1 MQRLNKVPKDIIY
14 RTGFGFD
21 LHRFE
26 KRRKLFIGGAEIKYD
41 KGFAGHSD
49 GDVVLHAVCDAALG
63 AVCAGDLGVYF
74 PSSNKKIKGISSA
87 AIAKRVVEILKK
99 KKARVV
105 HIDATLITESP
116 RMQPHYKAVRQS
128 MDKIF
133 GIGFDNISF
142 KSKSHE
148 GIGEI
153 GRGEAAMCQC
163 AVTVKIERNS

>member
-1 MQRLNKVPKDIIY
+1 MKTAEKIIY
-14 RTGFGFD
+14 RTGLGFD

-26 KRRKLFIGGAEIKYD
+26 AGRKMFVGGVEIKHG

-49 GDVVLHAVCDAALG
+49 GDLVLHAVCDAALG

-74 PSSNKKIKGISSA
+74 PSENKKIKGISSA
-87 AIAKRVVEILKK
+87 EIAKRVVQILKV
-99 KKARVV
+99 KKAQIV
-105 HIDATLITESP
+105 HIDATLITETP
-116 RMQPHYKAVRQS
+116 RMKPHYAAVRKS
-128 MDKIF
+128 LNKIF
-133 GIGFDNISF
+133 GAGLENVSF

-163 AVTVKIERNS
+163 AVTVKIER

>member
-1 MQRLNKVPKDIIY
+1 MPKSNKEIIY

-21 LHRFE
+21 LHRFASG
-26 KRRKLFIGGAEIKYD
+26 RKLFVGGAEIKHD

-49 GDVVLHAVCDAALG
+49 GDAVLHAACDAALG

-74 PSSNKKIKGISSA
+74 PSDDKKIKGISSA
-87 AIAKRVVEILKK
+87 VIAKRVVKILKE
-99 KKARVV
+99 KKARIV
-105 HIDATLITESP
+105 HIDATLITETP
-116 RMQPHYKAVRQS
+116 KMKPHYTAVRKS

-133 GIGFDNISF
+133 GAGFDNISF

-153 GRGEAAMCQC
+153 GRGEAAVCQC
-163 AVTVKIERNS
+163 AVTVKIER